1 MNPRANDE
9 TGGVG
14 VDVEEGTMQLVV
26 VVDEAVAGVV
36 LAQVWPTDL
45 SVATAP

>member
-36 LAQVWPTDL
+36 LAQV
-45 SVATAP
+45 